1 MALTLDQI
9 VEEARQ
15 WPDDVVAELVDRL
28 MLAKHGVSDPAL
40 SPAWRSTV
48 TRRVEE
54 IRRGE
59 VQGVPGEVVSA
70 RIRKIVGR

>member
-1 MALTLDQI
+1 
-9 VEEARQ
+9 
-15 WPDDVVAELVDRL
+15 VDN
-28 MLAKHGVSDPAL
+28 PAL

-54 IRRGE
+54 IRSGME
-59 VQGVPGEVVSA
+59 QGIPGEVVSA